1 MHPLQHTR
9 LVLLAAIREL
19 LGLAE
24 EHKHDAARH
33 EGFVLEA
40 TRLTLRLRKVQTEI
54 EDHDLD

>member
-9 LVLLAAIREL
+9 NVLLAAIREL

-24 EHKHDAARH
+24 EHKADAARH

-40 TRLTLRLRKVQTEI
+40 TRLTLRLVKVQNQI
-54 EDHDLD
+54 EEHDLD